1 MAVSEVRYV
10 PDVTGMMAECESNYA
25 RLLKLLPETGSR
37 KLSVTYPGGQTV
49 TVLFE
54 VMEDFR
60 YTSSVRISQCAA
72 SCDWL
77 HLPSMAVRLYHD
89 ASMAEVVNAT
99 WQQFNNELHPVGLEI
114 DRIRLDRRGA
124 WYLELTSGT
133 RVHIGREDPL
143 MRLRRM
149 VASWPHLLGENEFI
163 PRVVDLRYSNGFAVR
178 WPEPRP
184 ELAANT
190 R

>member
-10 PDVTGMMAECESNYA
+10 PDVTGMMAECEANYA

-54 VMEDFR
+54 VMENFR

-89 ASMAEVVNAT
+89 ASMAEVVNAEHMR
-99 WQQFNNELHPVGLEI
+99 QLRGIYRYPNEQMLHI
-114 DRIRLDRRGA
+114 DEKVQRNL
-124 WYLELTSGT
+124 Y
-133 RVHIGREDPL
+133 
-143 MRLRRM
+143 
-149 VASWPHLLGENEFI
+149 LGEW
-163 PRVVDLRYSNGFAVR
+163 LRYCLRHGHVVEEVS
-178 WPEPRP
+178 
-184 ELAANT
+184 LADV
-190 R
+190 

>member
-25 RLLKLLPETGSR
+25 RLLKLLPEKSSR
-37 KLSVTYPGGQTV
+37 KLAVTYLSGPSV

-54 VMEDFR
+54 VLENFR

-89 ASMAEVVNAT
+89 AKMAEVVDAEHMR
-99 WQQFNNELHPVGLEI
+99 QLRGIYAYPNEQMHHADEKVQRNL
-114 DRIRLDRRGA
+114 
-124 WYLELTSGT
+124 Y
-133 RVHIGREDPL
+133 
-143 MRLRRM
+143 
-149 VASWPHLLGENEFI
+149 LGEW
-163 PRVVDLRYSNGFAVR
+163 LRYCLQHGHVVEEVS
-178 WPEPRP
+178 
-184 ELAANT
+184 LADV
-190 R
+190 